1 MTTEMSDL
9 ETTFLAMQQELQEI
23 RGAYRA
29 TQDRQ
34 EENGNLQNMVQE
46 LQAQVERLEAAR
58 LVGQRQAPL
67 PEVNGVD
74 QELRGSTKTGL
85 GWKPAKPA
93 TYRGVRDVT
102 IITAWIFRMDEYLA
116 IGNVSDAAKSKLAA
130 SFLDGEAF
138 IWYRA
143 LAEKLR
149 EQRYIPWDYM
159 KNELLKYFSPPNAD
173 AMWLDRWDKI
183 QQITSVA
190 QYVAQFQT
198 VVTHLQNMP
207 EALVLEHFIRRL
219 KPKLQ
224 LEVTLRKPQSL
235 DEAIEIADRYDVL
248 TRSNTTMKFNGK
260 GSWIPRYTAT
270 PTNTSSMMSS
280 KSKASSEYYGTPME
294 LDNLMVHQMQST
306 SSRFNKLV
314 TKAFTGKCF
323 NCGKVGHRIKEC
335 RQPRNTPTVEV
346 NLTELETKNQE
357 C

>member
-1 MTTEMSDL
+1 
-9 ETTFLAMQQELQEI
+9 
-23 RGAYRA
+23 
-29 TQDRQ
+29 
-34 EENGNLQNMVQE
+34 
-46 LQAQVERLEAAR
+46 
-58 LVGQRQAPL
+58 
-67 PEVNGVD
+67 
-74 QELRGSTKTGL
+74 
-85 GWKPAKPA
+85 
-93 TYRGVRDVT
+93 
-102 IITAWIFRMDEYLA
+102 MDEYLA

-159 KNELLKYFSPPNAD
+159 KNELLKYFSPPNAE
-173 AMWLDRWDKI
+173 AMWLDKWDKI

-224 LEVTLRKPQSL
+224 LKVTLRKPQSL

-248 TRSNTTMKFNGK
+248 THNSTTTTK
-260 GSWIPRYTAT
+260 GRGTWIPRYTTT

-294 LDNLMVHQMQST
+294 LDNLMVHQMQSMRP
-306 SSRFNKLV
+306 RFDKQLTN
-314 TKAFTGKCF
+314 AFTDKCF

-335 RQPRNTPTVEV
+335 RQPKNTFTTKV